1 MGRMKEVY
9 IEMIERD
16 FNGDHDAH
24 IQALAKQSCEEFSY
38 LEDIPCPNCL
48 NRTLHRN
55 EKEAICDACGQ
66 DFIYVGT
73 ALRFK

>member
-16 FNGDHDAH
+16 FNGDQDAH

-38 LEDIPCPNCL
+38 TEAPCPNCFN
-48 NRTLHRN
+48 NRLHRN
-55 EKEAICDACGQ
+55 ELEAICKACGQ
-66 DFIYVGT
+66 EFIYVGT

>member
-9 IEMIERD
+9 METIERD

-24 IQALAKQSCEEFSY
+24 IQELAKQSCEEFSY
-38 LEDIPCPNCL
+38 VEDVPCPNC
-48 NRTLHRN
+48 NNYTLHRT
-55 EKEAICDACGQ
+55 ESEATCEVCAQ
-66 DFIYVGT
+66 DFIYVGS

>member
-1 MGRMKEVY
+1 MGKMKEVY
-9 IEMIERD
+9 MDIVERD

-38 LEDIPCPNCL
+38 MADTPCPNCL
-48 NRTLHRN
+48 NKSLHRN
-55 EKEAICDACGQ
+55 ETQAVCEVCGQ

>member
-9 IEMIERD
+9 MEMVEQD
-16 FNGDHDAH
+16 FNGDPDAH

-38 LEDIPCPNCL
+38 IETPCPNCL
-48 NRTLHRN
+48 NNSLHRN
-55 EKEAICDACGQ
+55 EVEAICDACGQ
-66 DFIYVGT
+66 EFVYVGT

>member
-1 MGRMKEVY
+1 MGRIKEVY
-9 IEMIERD
+9 MEMIERD

-38 LEDIPCPNCL
+38 IETPCPNCL
-48 NRTLHRN
+48 NKSLHRN
-55 EKEAICDACGQ
+55 EVEAICDACGQ
-66 DFIYVGT
+66 DFIYVGS